1 MQKMFAALALAVAT
15 LAAPLVSYA
24 QSNAP
29 LTRAQVRADLVR
41 VEQAGYDA
49 AHGGDNPYYPA
60 DIQAAE
66 AKIAAQNAQEPSSS
80 AVGGVAQNGA
90 SEAGAPSHMP
100 MSSRCVGPISSCDIY
115 FGS

>member
-1 MQKMFAALALAVAT
+1 MPKMFAALALAAAT

-24 QSNAP
+24 QSSAP

-49 AHGGDNPYYPA
+49 ARGGDDPYYPA

-66 AKIAAQNAQEPSSS
+66 AKVAAQNAQEPGSS
-80 AVGGVAQNGA
+80 AVGGVAQNGMT
-90 SEAGAPSHMP
+90 EAGAPSHRP
-100 MSSRCVGPISSCDIY
+100 MSSPCVGPVSFCDIY